1 MYYFTLLEPLEVK
14 EYSVSKTASIQVI
27 EKSFLQPQL
36 FCLKTSS
43 WWFRRHKCL
52 TIFGQYLIIQAIV
65 IVLRGK
71 NIIPRDRKIAE
82 WNLIFSPQRRLLWK
96 KNGQKSRMKLL
107 SNLSAEIFKLYENW
121 ISRYMNYSTEL

>member
-82 WNLIFSPQRRLLWK
+82 CGTRFFYSLFFLILCGQDEMFLDKKIFKMIK
-96 KNGQKSRMKLL
+96 KNFWFWGYRFFETFDSKK
-107 SNLSAEIFKLYENW
+107 
-121 ISRYMNYSTEL
+121 